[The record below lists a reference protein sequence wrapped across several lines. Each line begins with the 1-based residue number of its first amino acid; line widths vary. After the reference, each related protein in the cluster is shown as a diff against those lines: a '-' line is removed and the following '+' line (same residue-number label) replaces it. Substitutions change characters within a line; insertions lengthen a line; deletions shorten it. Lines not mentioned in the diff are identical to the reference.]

1 MKKLLITLLLFVPLL
16 GISQVNVN
24 ANLHEEDMEIGHI
37 KEVGPQPLEFKKDE
51 FDYAKTAPPIM
62 NFPYPIIFIH
72 GLSGDFSSWWDFFG
86 GNSSNPVFGLNDWGW
101 TFGGYS
107 DFCLNSYGTSSQDS
121 CILNLEINNLT
132 TNLVNRKNH
141 IH

>member
-51 FDYAKTAPPIM
+51 FDYAKTAPPICA
-62 NFPYPIIFIH
+62 FLIQK
-72 GLSGDFSSWWDFFG
+72 
-86 GNSSNPVFGLNDWGW
+86 V
-101 TFGGYS
+101 
-107 DFCLNSYGTSSQDS
+107 
-121 CILNLEINNLT
+121 
-132 TNLVNRKNH
+132 VNKLKIKNVMYE
-141 IH
+141 